1 MPSTKRCCAGLAVK
15 PDAEF
20 ASEALLPPGM
30 APQRELAA
38 VVSSVA
44 KKDATIAA
52 VGDGDPLANYRKV
65 ASSIA
70 WSPSRNLLM
79 YMFMMWM
86 TGSQLNVYTIFILQ
100 PLIMGPVTAIATM
113 SKQFEVVA
121 DVGLNLTPFR
131 LTYLFFVSLGFCLV
145 AYKMYQLGL
154 LPVTSA
160 DWITL
165 LPQHVPPQRIWPA
178 GGFI

>member
-1 MPSTKRCCAGLAVK
+1 
-15 PDAEF
+15 
-20 ASEALLPPGM
+20 M
-30 APQRELAA
+30 AP
-38 VVSSVA
+38 VVIANSS
-44 KKDATIAA
+44 T
-52 VGDGDPLANYRKV
+52 
-65 ASSIA
+65 ASS
-70 WSPSRNLLM
+70 SPPLSHAPSSRALSQAHNRPVLLRTRLPHPADAPAR
-79 YMFMMWM
+79 Y
-86 TGSQLNVYTIFILQ
+86 LL
-100 PLIMGPVTAIATM
+100 LAE
-113 SKQFEVVA
+113 FEVVA